1 MGMLLSY
8 GTWGMPT
15 VPIDVAIE
23 HCARVGYDGLSI
35 SIKPGWTTD
44 VATLDAA
51 ERGRI
56 RDLLDRHVLLLAGIS
71 GQTSLLEDDP
81 DVLARNLDLCHQFV
95 DATADFQR
103 PGEQL
108 ALAMSAGGR
117 PGDWDGSKHRAVER
131 FGELAR
137 HAERRGVIVM
147 AEPNVGSA
155 LLRPDD
161 ALWLLE
167 QVSSPALKVD
177 LDISHFNAQGMDPV
191 AVIEQLAPQARH
203 VEVKD
208 ERGLAPDHEFL
219 IPGEGACDYVTIL
232 QTLDRVGYDYFVEV
246 EISFMVQRR
255 PGGYDPLA
263 AATQSYVVL
272 AKAFAEAGIERRR
285 RGQPTA

>member
-8 GTWGMPT
+8 GTWGMPM

-23 HCARVGYDGLSI
+23 HCGRLGYDAMSI
-35 SIKPGWTTD
+35 TIKPGWTTD
-44 VATLDAA
+44 VATLDAK

-56 RDLLDRHVLLLAGIS
+56 RDLLDQHGMALAGIS

-81 DVLARNLDLCHQFV
+81 DTLAKNLDLCHQFV

-108 ALAMSAGGR
+108 ALALSAGGR
-117 PGDWDGSKHRAVER
+117 AGEWGAKRDLAVER

-155 LLRPDD
+155 LLKPED
-161 ALWLLE
+161 AVWLLE
-167 QVSSPALKVD
+167 QVNSPALKID
-177 LDISHFNAQGMDPV
+177 LDISHFNAQAMDPV
-191 AVIEQLAPQARH
+191 PVIELLAPHARH

-208 ERGLAPDHEFL
+208 ERPLAPNHEFL
-219 IPGEGACDYVTIL
+219 IPGEGPCDYVKIL
-232 QTLDRVGYDYFVEV
+232 KTLERVGYDHYVEV

-255 PGGYDPLA
+255 PNYDPLA
-263 AATQSYVVL
+263 AAAQSYRVL
-272 AKAFAEAGIERRR
+272 ARAFEEAGIERRR
-285 RGQPTA
+285 G

>member
-23 HCARVGYDGLSI
+23 HCARVGYDAMSI
-35 SIKPGWTTD
+35 TIKPGWTTD

-56 RDLLDRHVLLLAGIS
+56 RELLDRHGIALAGIS

-81 DVLARNLDLCHQFV
+81 DTLARNLDLCHQFV

-117 PGDWDGSKHRAVER
+117 PGEWEAKRDLAVER

-137 HAERRGVIVM
+137 RAEARGVILM

-155 LLRPDD
+155 LLKPGQ

-167 QVSSPALKVD
+167 QVGSPALKID

-191 AVIEQLAPQARH
+191 AVIEQLAPHARH

-208 ERGLAPDHEFL
+208 ERGLAPGHEFL
-219 IPGEGACDYVTIL
+219 IPGEGPCDYVKIL
-232 QTLDRVGYDYFVEV
+232 RTLDRVGYRHSVEV

-255 PGGYDPLA
+255 PGYDPLA
-263 AATQSYVVL
+263 AAEQSYRVL
-272 AKAFAEAGIERRR
+272 ARAFEDAGIERRR
-285 RGQPTA
+285 SS